1 MSVEDT
7 RKIDAVAMDKNP
19 TDVTLLI
26 SDHLDWVEDEG
37 AHLLLLQ
44 NKLNAYLEFIE
55 SGELV
60 QKVPRS
66 AGLPVII
73 LVDAKFPLSPAAQKF
88 FDLAKGA
95 VKEVGVSLDF
105 ELSSKS

>member
-1 MSVEDT
+1 MSVQET
-7 RKIDAVAMDKNP
+7 RKIDAVAMDKSP

-26 SDHLDWVEDEG
+26 SDHLDWIEDEG
-37 AHLLLLQ
+37 THLLLLQ
-44 NKLNAYLEFIE
+44 DKLNAYLDFIE

-60 QKVPRS
+60 RKIPRA

-73 LVDAKFPLSPAAQKF
+73 LVDAKYPLSPMAQKF

-95 VKEVGVSLDF
+95 VKEAGVSLDF
-105 ELSSKS
+105 ELSSKE